1 MYQVIKEDG
10 NVIAI
15 CDKIR
20 YIKLNPLSGALIEA
34 KDENDAEGVAV
45 NGTPYSLINKNKF
58 QNFDKVIINEIDSGI
73 FIFEDMNKIK
83 EHSDSIATIEDYLCE
98 QDKGGL

>member
-10 NVIAI
+10 NIIAI
-15 CDKIR
+15 CDKNR

-45 NGTPYSLINKNKF
+45 NGTPYSLINKI
-58 QNFDKVIINEIDSGI
+58 DKN
-73 FIFEDMNKIK
+73 
-83 EHSDSIATIEDYLCE
+83 YY
-98 QDKGGL
+98 